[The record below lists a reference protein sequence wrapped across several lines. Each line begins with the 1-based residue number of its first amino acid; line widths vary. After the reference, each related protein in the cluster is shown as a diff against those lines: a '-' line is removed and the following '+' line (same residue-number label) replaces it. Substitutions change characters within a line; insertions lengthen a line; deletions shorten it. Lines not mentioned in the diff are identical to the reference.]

1 MRHSLTHSLRNQQV
15 SDIHLQNE
23 VSNIPFANVRD
34 EKVEKEKEEE
44 KKVEEQTPAPIVSAP
59 TGPSV
64 HEEFMKA
71 AEVEADSYVE
81 AWEKKEKPV
90 YSIDQTI
97 ESNVYAESFIVREKV
112 PEKKQIGK

>member
-34 EKVEKEKEEE
+34 EKVEKEK
-44 KKVEEQTPAPIVSAP
+44 KVEEQTPAPIVSTP

-97 ESNVYAESFIVREKV
+97 DSNVYAESFIVREKV

>member
-1 MRHSLTHSLRNQQV
+1 M
-15 SDIHLQNE
+15 
-23 VSNIPFANVRD
+23 SNIPFANVRD
-34 EKVEKEKEEE
+34 EKVEKEKEE
-44 KKVEEQTPAPIVSAP
+44 KKVEEQTPTPPAPIVSAP

-71 AEVEADSYVE
+71 AVVEADSYVE

-97 ESNVYAESFIVREKV
+97 DSNVYAESFIVREKV